1 MTNSKK
7 RLQLIIGLACFP
19 PFKSSEKRWGGFF
32 VPPLSTFKIIL
43 EEGSFL
49 YIIGGEMLPPHR
61 HLLSKT
67 GIFLNINP
75 MRKEGENDGRNRNRT
90 SLIL

>member
-1 MTNSKK
+1 
-7 RLQLIIGLACFP
+7 
-19 PFKSSEKRWGGFF
+19 
-32 VPPLSTFKIIL
+32 
-43 EEGSFL
+43 
-49 YIIGGEMLPPHR
+49 MLPPHR

>member
-1 MTNSKK
+1 
-7 RLQLIIGLACFP
+7 
-19 PFKSSEKRWGGFF
+19 
-32 VPPLSTFKIIL
+32 
-43 EEGSFL
+43 
-49 YIIGGEMLPPHR
+49 MLPPHR

-90 SLIL
+90 SLEQQKLKRENKNKT